1 MPAPRACPSRG
12 TIDCVA
18 MPLLLLVR
26 HGETAWNRDRR
37 WQGQHD
43 LPLTAIGEAQAVAT
57 ARRLMVEKPVALYS
71 SDLVRARRTAE
82 VIAKACRLDVQLDPG
97 VREVDVGSWVGLTS
111 DQAAERFPDG
121 HARWVAGGTGWDDGE
136 TYPAMAER
144 VVAAIS
150 SITSRHAAADRVVI
164 VTHGG
169 PIRAAAAHAV
179 ALEGDGRRRL
189 AAGPNASLTTID
201 VQDDGWRLVAYNDAG
216 HIATI
221 SEPVVDPAEEP
232 A

>member
-1 MPAPRACPSRG
+1 
-12 TIDCVA
+12 

-26 HGETAWNRDRR
+26 HGETAWNRARR

-43 LPLTAIGEAQAVAT
+43 LPLTALGDAQAVAT
-57 ARRLMVEKPVALYS
+57 ARRLMVERPVALYS
-71 SDLVRARRTAE
+71 SDLIRARRTAE
-82 VIAKACRLDVQLDPG
+82 LIGEACQLEVQLDPG

-111 DQAAERFPDG
+111 DEAAARYPEG

-150 SITSRHAAADRVVI
+150 RIASRYAASDRVVI

-201 VQDDGWRLVAYNDAG
+201 VHEDGWRLVAYNDAG

-221 SEPVVDPAEEP
+221 SEPVPDPGGEP

>member
-1 MPAPRACPSRG
+1 
-12 TIDCVA
+12 

-26 HGETAWNRDRR
+26 HGETAWNRARR

-43 LPLTAIGEAQAVAT
+43 LPLTALGEAQAVAT

-71 SDLVRARRTAE
+71 SDLIRARRTAE
-82 VIAKACRLDVQLDPG
+82 VIAAACGLDLQPDPG
-97 VREVDVGSWVGLTS
+97 LREVDVGSWVGLTS
-111 DQAAERFPDG
+111 DEAAERFPDG

-150 SITSRHAAADRVVI
+150 TIASRHAAADRVVI

-179 ALEGDGRRRL
+179 ALQGDGRRRL

-221 SEPVVDPAEEP
+221 SERVVDPSGEP